1 MVVPFTEVQETG
13 RGTGFGV
20 GSVYWKSWLPNIN
33 SIIDSTVL
41 CCVTPNG
48 GSKLKQNVALVC
60 RIQKC
65 MDLDTEL
72 LASSISCSYACLLP
86 KWKQGFHGE
95 SDAWW
100 ACGAN
105 LSVTFPLSPLGCEV
119 CFNTCATHPLPSHP
133 AGAGPFPPFCTHWTV
148 SISCSCVSGSSWH
161 MLSLSSLL
169 STLHLTPQEIF
180 E

>member
-41 CCVTPNG
+41 CSVTPNG

-119 CFNTCATHPLPSHP
+119 CLTRVQLTHSHHIQLELVPSLPSVRIEP
-133 AGAGPFPPFCTHWTV
+133 CPFPAHVCLV
-148 SISCSCVSGSSWH
+148 
-161 MLSLSSLL
+161 
-169 STLHLTPQEIF
+169 LHGTC
-180 E
+180 